1 MVNIFI
7 PIIDHGSE
15 CTAYYLVEY
24 KLVADSGYIVL
35 PFQFNTPI
43 EIKGLQEN
51 QSYDVRITRFCC
63 NGDQGTPTT
72 TTINTG
78 SLDAP
83 TGFTATGGTGE
94 ITLVWDNMPD
104 ATNYIIQ
111 RDTVNTF
118 PAPIEVYNGAHT
130 ASVVD
135 SPLTPGTQ
143 YFYRIKSQASG
154 FADSPYSTDDA
165 TTDNQLETPTSFTA
179 TPAVTTIDLTWDN
192 DVNADT
198 YVIERAEDAGFTIG
212 LTTVYNSVYVSSV
225 SDGGVISGTTYYYRI
240 HSEATGYSNS
250 AYAYDNAI
258 AP

>member
-7 PIIDHGSE
+7 DIDDHGTE

-24 KLVADSGYIVL
+24 KLTADAGYIAL
-35 PFQFNTPI
+35 PFQFNTPV
-43 EIKGLQEN
+43 EIKGLQANE
-51 QSYDVRITRFCC
+51 SYDVRVTRFCC

-72 TTINTG
+72 TTISTG

-83 TGFTATGGTGE
+83 TGFVATAGSEE

-135 SPLTPGTQ
+135 NPLTPGTQ

-165 TTDNQLETPTSFTA
+165 TTFSELDTPTSFA
-179 TPAVTTIDLTWDN
+179 AVPGVSDIQLTWDN
-192 DVNADT
+192 DVTADT
-198 YVIERAEDAGFTIG
+198 YVIERALDAGFTMS
-212 LTTVYNSVYVSSV
+212 LTTVYNSTYVSSV
-225 SDGGVISGTTYYYRI
+225 SDGAVVSGVTYYYRI
-240 HSEATGYSNS
+240 HSEATGYTNS
-250 AYAYDNAI
+250 GYAYDNAI